1 MPEVQVLPIDEA
13 KGFPQ
18 RQRAVIGGGAYDLT
32 LRFNPF
38 ETPKALILTVED
50 VPGGNTLYSSKVPE
64 KAAFEVRA
72 HTTKEALFALLANRA
87 EEGEVDIWVY
97 G

>member
-13 KGFPQ
+13 RGFPQ
-18 RQRAVIGGGAYDLT
+18 RQRVVINGEAYDFT

-50 VPGGNTLYSSKVPE
+50 VPGGNTLCNSKVPE

-72 HTTKEALFALLANRA
+72 PTTKEALFALLANRA
-87 EEGEVDIWVY
+87 EEGQVDIWVY

>member
-1 MPEVQVLPIDEA
+1 MPEVQVLPINEA
-13 KGFPQ
+13 RGFPQ
-18 RQRAVIGGGAYDLT
+18 KQRVVINGEAYDLT

-38 ETPKALILTVED
+38 ETPKALILTVGD
-50 VPGGNTLYSSKVPE
+50 VPGGNILYSSKVPE
-64 KAAFEVRA
+64 KAALEVGA
-72 HTTKEALFALLANRA
+72 PTTREVLFTLLANRV